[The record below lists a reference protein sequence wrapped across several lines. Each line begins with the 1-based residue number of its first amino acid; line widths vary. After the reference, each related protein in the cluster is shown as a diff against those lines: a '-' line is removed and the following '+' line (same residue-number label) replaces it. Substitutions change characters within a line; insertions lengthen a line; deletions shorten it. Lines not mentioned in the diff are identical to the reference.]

1 MSVPIISIIA
11 IFAGLISLIV
21 TIAIITRFFDLCS
34 DISSIAD
41 SMKVISK
48 HLQASKIETKE
59 EHKEDINIDQEL
71 SVVKAD
77 RKMTSVNTIIIATM
91 ILFSIGV
98 FILAVVS

>member
-1 MSVPIISIIA
+1 MSVPTISIIA
-11 IFAGLISLIV
+11 VFAGFILLIV
-21 TIAIITRFFDLCS
+21 TIAMIVRFFGLCS

-71 SVVKAD
+71 SVIKANK
-77 RKMTSVNTIIIATM
+77 KMTRVDIIIIATM
-91 ILFSIGV
+91 ILLSIGLI
-98 FILAVVS
+98 ILSVVS